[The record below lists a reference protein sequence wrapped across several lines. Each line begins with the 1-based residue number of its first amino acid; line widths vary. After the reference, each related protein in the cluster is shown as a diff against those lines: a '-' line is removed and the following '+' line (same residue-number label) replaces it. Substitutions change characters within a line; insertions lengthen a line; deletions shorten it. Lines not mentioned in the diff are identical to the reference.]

1 MWQQVLSLIKKK
13 ISKPSFDTWLKS
25 TSAAVFTDS
34 VLVVCAPN
42 KLAKD
47 WLENR
52 YVQLISACEEL
63 TGHDVE
69 IKFIIKDEEE
79 TENETLP
86 QPQPKPKP
94 SVTVN
99 EESGFTIC

>member
-1 MWQQVLSLIKKK
+1 VRSEQAGQ
-13 ISKPSFDTWLKS
+13 
-25 TSAAVFTDS
+25 
-34 VLVVCAPN
+34 
-42 KLAKD
+42 D

-52 YVQLISACEEL
+52 YVQLISACVKEL

-86 QPQPKPKP
+86 QPQPNRNLP
-94 SVTVN
+94 
-99 EESGFTIC
+99 